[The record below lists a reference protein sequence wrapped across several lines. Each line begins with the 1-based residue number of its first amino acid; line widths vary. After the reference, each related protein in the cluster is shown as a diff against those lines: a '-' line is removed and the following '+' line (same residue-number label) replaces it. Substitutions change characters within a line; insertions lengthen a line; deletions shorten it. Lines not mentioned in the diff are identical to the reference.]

1 MTLLLHI
8 TDNIN
13 EQKTGVYYSALDLG
27 ASLIQLDYDSTK
39 NY

>member
-8 TDNIN
+8 TDHIK
-13 EQKTGVYYSALDLG
+13 EQKTGVYYSVLDLG
-27 ASLIQLDYDSTK
+27 ASLIQFDYDSTE